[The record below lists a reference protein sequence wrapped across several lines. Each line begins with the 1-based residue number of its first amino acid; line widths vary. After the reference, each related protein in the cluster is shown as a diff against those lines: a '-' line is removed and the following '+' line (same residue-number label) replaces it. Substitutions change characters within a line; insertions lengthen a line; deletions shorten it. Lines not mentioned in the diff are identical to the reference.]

1 MPKLRIEYSK
11 KTCIGNKACLAM
23 DPKRWKDIGEK
34 VDLINGKEISRDLFI
49 LEGNYSEEE
58 SETIIEGA
66 KVCPVNAIG
75 IIDLIAN
82 KEIVS
87 REVKTDKMEEVIA
100 SYNDAKE
107 FVLDPRGYFLIRI
120 NKQTK
125 EIEIGFCKEKNIVL
139 RKITG
144 KTPIEVYQTAI
155 KLGLISRLDHAAY
168 LGREL
173 QKAYIALQQ
182 NLDYIQDD
190 ELNFK

>member
-1 MPKLRIEYSK
+1 MPKLRVEYSK

-23 DPKRWKDIGEK
+23 DPKRWKDVGEK
-34 VDLINGKEISRDLFI
+34 VDLINGKEIAKDLFI
-49 LEGNYSEEE
+49 LEGNYSQKEA
-58 SETIIEGA
+58 ETIIEGA

-75 IIDLIAN
+75 VINLTTN

-87 REVKTDKMEEVIA
+87 REVKLDKMEEIKA

-107 FVLDPRGYFLIRI
+107 FALDPRGYFLIRI
-120 NKQTK
+120 NKNTK

-139 RKITG
+139 KKITG
-144 KTPIEVYQTAI
+144 KTPIEIYQTAI

-173 QKAYIALQQ
+173 QKAYIALKQ
-182 NLDYIQDD
+182 NLEYVQDD
-190 ELNFK
+190 ELKF